1 PYGEVLRVPESGETA
16 LTGRGDICHNGD
28 GEKNGETNHMERDV
42 SAVTEGGP
50 AEVRAVRESDAVYG
64 AEEGLPSGRAGCDA

>member
-1 PYGEVLRVPESGETA
+1 
-16 LTGRGDICHNGD
+16 
-28 GEKNGETNHMERDV
+28 MEGDV

-64 AEEGLPSGRAGCDA
+64 AEERLPSGRTGGDA